1 MVTPLFRYACGAREA
16 LMQQVER
23 SLSALTPEK
32 LALLQ
37 IQARRMALLAGR
49 PAVRRQKTQD

>member
-49 PAVRRQKTQD
+49 PAARRQKTQE